1 MRRLIALIIF
11 IATTGVVAGFNHS
24 AAQNQVV
31 SDEWVKVNICK
42 MSFLIPKDLKRTNAM
57 GIDSC
62 VAEFVSD
69 NMRLYLDYGRYSS
82 DMVRGPRDFDFKEQ
96 SMMIGGKT
104 ARVVTYNDETSGQGK
119 LPFLKYFAHLYV
131 TVKSGEGE
139 TERLPI
145 SLMMGV
151 GGESQNDW
159 EIALRIF
166 RSLSFDEQNTEK
178 LVEWTSR
185 PIGSNNEHAAAG
197 TQLFRQLDNIEI
209 EEVSAEGKPIA
220 IGQGFTASDDWLRSL
235 AVRVKNVSGQP
246 LLAIQVTL
254 ILPEMDHS
262 SPDIVYCYGC
272 APAERAK
279 GVSPGEVVEL
289 KMLGGGFYDWVK
301 TRAADKG
308 GISHISK
315 AQIRD
320 MRVTLADGTHWLSG
334 CVKTADAKNACPRSP
349 AP

>member
-1 MRRLIALIIF
+1 MC
-11 IATTGVVAGFNHS
+11 VAGFNQS
-24 AAQNQVV
+24 AAQKQVV
-31 SDEWVKVNICK
+31 SDEWVRVHVCK
-42 MSFLIPKDLKRTNAM
+42 MSFVIPKDLKRTKAT
-57 GIDSC
+57 GVDSC
-62 VAEFVSD
+62 VAEFASD
-69 NMRLYLDYGRYSS
+69 KMRLYLDYGHYSH
-82 DMVRGPRDFDFKEQ
+82 DIARGPRDFDFREQ
-96 SMMIGGKT
+96 SMMVGGKT

-119 LPFLKYFAHLYV
+119 IPFLRYFAHLYV
-131 TVKSGEGE
+131 IVKSGEGE
-139 TERLPI
+139 PELLPV
-145 SLMMGV
+145 SLMMGI
-151 GGESQNDW
+151 GGEIESDQ

-166 RSLSFDEQNTEK
+166 RSISFDDPNTANDSLALSQAHNK

-185 PIGSNNEHAAAG
+185 PIGSNNERVAAG
-197 TQLFRQLDNIEI
+197 TQLFQRLDSIEI
-209 EEVSAEGKPIA
+209 EDVSAEGKSIA
-220 IGQGFTASDDWLRSL
+220 IGQGFAAEDDWLRSL
-235 AVRVKNVSGQP
+235 AVRVKNVSGQQVS
-246 LLAIQVTL
+246 AIQVTL

-308 GISHISK
+308 GISKISK

-320 MRVTLADGTHWLSG
+320 MRVTLPDGKHWLSG
-334 CVKTADAKNACPRSP
+334 CVKTADAKNACPRST